1 MEFGEKI
8 LWSIL
13 LACSLSVLA
22 LVGWAI
28 VGSIRSNGNID
39 YCYVQMLSPVG
50 MAPQYQLIGHRP
62 WREDRSMGVYPSLE
76 EAKSKSDTL
85 SCKFGGSQ

>member
-1 MEFGEKI
+1 MEFSEKV

-22 LVGWAI
+22 LVGWAT

-39 YCYVQMLSPVG
+39 YCYVEMLSPMG
-50 MAPQYQLIGHRP
+50 MAPQYQLHGHRP
-62 WREDRSMGVYPSLE
+62 WRTDRPMGVYPSLE
-76 EAKSKSDTL
+76 EAKAKSDVL
-85 SCKFGGSQ
+85 GCKFGGN